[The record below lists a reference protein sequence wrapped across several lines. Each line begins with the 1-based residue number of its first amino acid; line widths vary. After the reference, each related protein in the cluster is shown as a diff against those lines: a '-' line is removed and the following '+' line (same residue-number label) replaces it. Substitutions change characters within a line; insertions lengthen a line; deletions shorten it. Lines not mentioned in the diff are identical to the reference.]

1 MFSYMKLLGVIA
13 MIGIGFGSA
22 WQFQDWRYG
31 KQLAEQSQLHTET
44 LNQLTNAAAAAQQVE
59 QDKRMA
65 LEQRLAS
72 SEKKHFEKMTD
83 AQRDQDRLRD
93 RLATSDLRLSVLL
106 DATDAAKGCGMPAT
120 AGAGGLDHAAVRAQ
134 LDPAHAQRII
144 AITDTG
150 DRGLIALQAC
160 QDYVRNLQYCWPSAT
175 LAEAQLLNHHS
186 FLMMGLCRWTSDL
199 QGFRS

>member
-1 MFSYMKLLGVIA
+1 MVVPWKAVGVLTLVLTGA
-13 MIGIGFGSA
+13 GSA

-31 KQLAEQSQLHTET
+31 RQLAEQARLHAEI
-44 LNQLTNAAAAAQQVE
+44 LNQLTQAAATAQQAE
-59 QDKRMA
+59 QDKRLA
-65 LEQRLAS
+65 LEQRLAA
-72 SEKKHFEKMTD
+72 SEQTHFRKMTD

-106 DATDAAKGCGMPAT
+106 DATDAAKGCEVPAT
-120 AGAGGLDHAAVRAQ
+120 AGAGRVDHAAVRAR

-160 QDYVRNLQYCWPSAT
+160 QAYVRALSDGS
-175 LAEAQLLNHHS
+175 ELLLRGEH
-186 FLMMGLCRWTSDL
+186 R
-199 QGFRS
+199 